1 MNQAL
6 KAAPLTAQNVKIQ
19 CYRKPASLKY
29 STIIRFI
36 HTSDWQLGMTRAF
49 LSEEAGVRFSQDRI
63 EAIQTIGALAK
74 AHDAAF
80 VVVAGDVF
88 ESNQLSR
95 QTVTRTLD
103 ALRTVP
109 VPVFLLPGNHDPLDN
124 SSIFL
129 TEEFQQAA
137 ADIHVLADTRPHQ
150 IPHYPDLEI
159 IGIPWHTKHPGQD
172 LCRQLMDTLETTRST
187 RVVVAHGQVDELS
200 PDKTR
205 PEIIHLASVEKALQE
220 KKLHYLALG
229 DRHSTTPI
237 GDSKR
242 IWYSGAP
249 VSTDFDEVAPN
260 QVLLVSL
267 DVDNVCEVTPLQVSE
282 WKFIARHQHINS
294 AEDLNQLSAWLD
306 QVPNKQRTAI
316 KISFEG
322 SIDLSTAAELDK
334 IMDDAKLLFASLK
347 TRERLTDLQIT
358 PSTSDEDDVA
368 LSGYARS
375 TWRELQEAAQNGDSV
390 AEDALRLLF
399 RLNQSSAP

>member
-1 MNQAL
+1 
-6 KAAPLTAQNVKIQ
+6 
-19 CYRKPASLKY
+19 
-29 STIIRFI
+29 
-36 HTSDWQLGMTRAF
+36 MTRAF

-74 AHDAAF
+74 AHEAEF
-80 VVVAGDVF
+80 IVVAGDVF

-129 TEEFQQAA
+129 TEEFQHAA
-137 ADIHVLADTRPHQ
+137 ANIHVLADTRPHR
-150 IPHYPDLEI
+150 IPQCPDLEI
-159 IGIPWHTKHPGQD
+159 IGVPWQTKHPSRD
-172 LCRQLMDTLETTRST
+172 LCRQLIDTLESTEKTRI
-187 RVVVAHGQVDELS
+187 VVAHGQVDELS
-200 PDKTR
+200 PDKAR
-205 PEIIHLASVEKALQE
+205 PEIIHLASVEKALQQS
-220 KKLHYLALG
+220 KLHFLALG

-267 DVDNVCEVTPLQVSE
+267 DADTVCEVEPLNVSQ
-282 WKFIARHQHINS
+282 WTFIARHQHING
-294 AEDLNQLSAWLD
+294 AEDLRQLSAWLD
-306 QVPNKQRTAI
+306 QIPNKQRTAI

-322 SIDLSTAAELDK
+322 SVDLATAAALDK
-334 IMDDAKLLFASLK
+334 IMEDAQLLFASLK
-347 TRERLTDLQIT
+347 TRERLTDLQVT
-358 PSTSDEDDVA
+358 PSSTDEDDVA

-375 TWRELQEAAQNGDSV
+375 AWLELQEAAQNGDPV

-399 RLNQSSAP
+399 RLNHSSPS

>member
-1 MNQAL
+1 
-6 KAAPLTAQNVKIQ
+6 
-19 CYRKPASLKY
+19 
-29 STIIRFI
+29 
-36 HTSDWQLGMTRAF
+36 MTRAF

-63 EAIQTIGALAK
+63 DAIQTIGELAR
-74 AHDAAF
+74 AHAAAF
-80 VVVAGDVF
+80 IVVAGDVF

-95 QTVTRTLD
+95 QTVTRSLE

-129 TEEFQQAA
+129 TEEFKQAA
-137 ADIHVLADTRPHQ
+137 GNIFVLNDGQPHK
-150 IPHYPDLEI
+150 IPQCPDVEI
-159 IGIPWHTKHPGQD
+159 VGAPWLTKHPSHD
-172 LCRQLMDTLETTRST
+172 LCRQLINTLEPTATTRIM
-187 RVVVAHGQVDELS
+187 VAHGQVDELS

-205 PEIIHLASVEKALQE
+205 AEIIDLANVEEALEE
-220 KKLHYLALG
+220 KKIHYLALG
-229 DRHSTTPI
+229 DRHSTTAI
-237 GDSKR
+237 GSSRR

-249 VSTDFDEVAPN
+249 VSTDFDEIEPN

-267 DVDNVCEVTPLQVSE
+267 DADDKCEVEPLTVSD
-282 WKFIARHQHINS
+282 WNFVARHQHMNGP
-294 AEDLNQLSAWLD
+294 EDLAQLSQWL
-306 QVPNKQRTAI
+306 QQIPNKQRTAI

-322 SIDLSTAAELDK
+322 SIDLTTAASLDK

-347 TRERLTDLQIT
+347 TRERLTNLHVA

-375 TWRELQEAAQNGDSV
+375 AWQELQQAAHSGDAV

-399 RLNQSSAP
+399 RLNQNSAS

>member
-1 MNQAL
+1 
-6 KAAPLTAQNVKIQ
+6 
-19 CYRKPASLKY
+19 
-29 STIIRFI
+29 
-36 HTSDWQLGMTRAF
+36 MTRAF
-49 LSEEAGVRFSQDRI
+49 LSEEASVRFSQDRI

-80 VVVAGDVF
+80 IVVAGDVF

-109 VPVFLLPGNHDPLDN
+109 VPIFLLPGNHDPLDN

-137 ADIHVLADTRPHQ
+137 ANIHVLADTQPHQ
-150 IPHYPDLEI
+150 IPQCPDLEI
-159 IGIPWHTKHPGQD
+159 VGVPWHTKHPSQD
-172 LCRQLMDTLETTRST
+172 LCRQLIDTLESTSTT

-205 PEIIHLASVEKALQE
+205 PEIIDLASVEKALQE

-237 GDSKR
+237 GASNR

-267 DVDNVCEVTPLQVSE
+267 DADRVCEVEPLDVSE
-282 WKFIARHQHINS
+282 WKFVARHQHINGS
-294 AEDLNQLSAWLD
+294 EDLNQLSAWLE
-306 QVPNKQRTAI
+306 QIPNKQRTAI

-322 SIDLSTAAELDK
+322 SIDLTTAAALDK
-334 IMDDAKLLFASLK
+334 IMEDAQLLFASLK
-347 TRERLTDLQIT
+347 TRERLTDLRVK
-358 PSTSDEDDVA
+358 PSASDEDDVA

-375 TWRELQEAAQNGDSV
+375 AWQELQAAAQNGDSI
-390 AEDALRLLF
+390 AADALRLLF
-399 RLNQSSAP
+399 RLNHRSAP